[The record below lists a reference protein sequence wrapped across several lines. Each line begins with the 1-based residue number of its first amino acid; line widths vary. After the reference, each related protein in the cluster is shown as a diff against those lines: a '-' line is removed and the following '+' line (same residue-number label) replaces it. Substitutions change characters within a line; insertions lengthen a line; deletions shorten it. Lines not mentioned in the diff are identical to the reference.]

1 MNPRPPRST
10 LPDSLLPYTTLFRSP
25 HPTPN
30 APPPTPANCVPPI
43 RRTTMNA
50 PERSSLLP
58 DIQSRADTRGLALD
72 AVGVKGVRYPVTVR
86 TRAGQLST
94 IATLSMHVSLTA
106 TAKGTHMS
114 RFIEVLDSKPG
125 AQEHR
130 T

>member
-72 AVGVKGVRYPVTVR
+72 SVGVKGVRYPVTVR
-86 TRAGQLST
+86 TDRKST
-94 IATLSMHVSLTA
+94 RLNSSH
-106 TAKGTHMS
+106 
-114 RFIEVLDSKPG
+114 
-125 AQEHR
+125 
-130 T
+130 